1 MRSAT
6 PTPSLLLGDPLQ
18 IPLSQASSNISIA
31 RNPSLRPVH
40 QARLEDEQIWVCYLA
55 QTALR
60 TNCSRMT
67 PSHTRAMKT
76 TDLLP
81 STGESELQLD
91 IWYEILPTVF
101 MFPQDPVLASHDE
114 RLQYLCHQY

>member
-1 MRSAT
+1 
-6 PTPSLLLGDPLQ
+6 
-18 IPLSQASSNISIA
+18 
-31 RNPSLRPVH
+31 
-40 QARLEDEQIWVCYLA
+40 
-55 QTALR
+55 
-60 TNCSRMT
+60 
-67 PSHTRAMKT
+67 MKT

-114 RLQYLCHQY
+114 RLQYLCQQY